1 MTTRPRRPLKP
12 TTPAGGPSS
21 FFQPLES
28 RQLLSVTLPTASP
41 ELVSTPLATS
51 STVVGLTPAQLKT
64 AYGYSSLSFSS
75 GKTAA
80 VGTGQTI
87 AIVDAYNDPDIASNL
102 ATFDGQFG
110 LAAASLSVVNQTGGT
125 ALPQSNADWS
135 EEISLD
141 VEWAHA
147 VAPGAKILLVEASS
161 SSDSDLLTAVK
172 YARSAGGV
180 SVVSMSW
187 GGSEFSGQTAYDSYF
202 TTPSGHTGVTFIASS
217 GDSGSSDG
225 VDWPASSPDVLSVG
239 GTTLLTSGTSGT
251 YSSET
256 GWADSGGGASAY
268 EGEPS
273 YQTTAQSKDVRT
285 VPDVSADA
293 NPETGVAVYDSYGT
307 SSSWLEFGGTS
318 AAAPQWAGLVAIA
331 DQGRVISGLSE
342 LDGATNLLPTI
353 YSLASSSGTYSADF
367 HDVTSGSTS
376 RSISAGT
383 GYDEVTGLGTPKANT
398 LVPALVASTKKVT
411 LTTTTVPTTTTNRPP
426 PPPPWW
432 MAVTAPATVSSV
444 LPSSTNPI
452 AVNTAAPAAVSA
464 GNLAITT
471 TATPAAASAGTV
483 AGVDNATASLPA
495 STGARATADATAGT
509 LDYQIPTG
517 ASPALT
523 SDATTAMGLVGTNIL
538 TTTAGAA
545 TSELESATS
554 FATTLAAG
562 SWPAGTTELRVAAA
576 SFAQTL
582 AANANAAV
590 KPVAAAAAA
599 AGILYAVA
607 GQSRRSKK
615 VSPLFSDRTIR
626 IA

>member
-1 MTTRPRRPLKP
+1 MTIRPRRPSKP
-12 TTPAGGPSS
+12 TVPTSPPS

-28 RQLLSVTLPTASP
+28 RQFLSVTLPTASP

-64 AYGYSSLSFSS
+64 AYGYSSLSFAS

-80 VGTGQTI
+80 NGAGQTI
-87 AIVDAYNDPDIASNL
+87 AIVDAYNDPSIASDL
-102 ATFDGQFG
+102 AKFDTQFG
-110 LAAASLSVVNQTGGT
+110 LATASLSVVSETGT
-125 ALPQSNADWS
+125 STLPASSADWA

-147 VAPGAKILLVEASS
+147 VAPGAKILLVEAKS
-161 SSDSDLLTAVK
+161 SSDSDLMTAVN
-172 YARSAGGV
+172 YARSASGV

-217 GDSGSSDG
+217 GDSGSSEG
-225 VDWPASSPDVLSVG
+225 ADWPASSPDVLSVG
-239 GTTLLTSGTSGT
+239 GTTLITTGTAGT

-256 GWADSGGGASAY
+256 GWAYSGGGASRY

-273 YQTTAQSKDVRT
+273 YQTTAQSTEVRT

-293 NPETGVAVYDSYGT
+293 NPYSGVAVYDSYGT
-307 SSSWLEFGGTS
+307 SSAWMEFGGTS

-331 DQGRVISGLSE
+331 DQGRVISGLNA

-353 YSLASSSGTYSADF
+353 YSLASSSTTYSADF
-367 HDVTSGSTS
+367 HDVTSGSS
-376 RSISAGT
+376 SYSISAAK

-398 LVPALVASTKKVT
+398 LIPALVASTKKVT
-411 LTTTTVPTTTTNRPP
+411 LTTTTVQTTTNRPP

-432 MAVTAPATVSSV
+432 MAVTAPATVNTV
-444 LPSSTNPI
+444 LPSSTPI
-452 AVNTAAPAAVSA
+452 AINTIAPTAVSTENLTSTTTAAPAATV
-464 GNLAITT
+464 G
-471 TATPAAASAGTV
+471 GTV
-483 AGVDNATASLPA
+483 AGVDTTIAAATVGLPA
-495 STGARATADATAGT
+495 STGTTAAAGATAGT
-509 LDYQIPTG
+509 LDYQIPTD
-517 ASPALT
+517 AAPAP
-523 SDATTAMGLVGTNIL
+523 TTAMGLVGTNIL
-538 TTTAGAA
+538 TSAARAA
-545 TSELESATS
+545 TFEFESATS
-554 FATTLAAG
+554 FATTLAAN

-582 AANANAAV
+582 ASDANAAV
-590 KPVAAAAAA
+590 KPVAAAAAV

-607 GQSRRSKK
+607 GQAKKSKGIP
-615 VSPLFSDRTIR
+615 PLFSDRPIN